1 MQVRDHDPGGGKAK
15 ACSPPCCACAPQ
27 ARLGTRGNG
36 MMRPRGWGKATAWW
50 ICGARVQ
57 GCGHRVSVLE
67 RWATRKGYALASMQP
82 GEGQA
87 KVHSVVWQHRHGRGA
102 SRSRWPHRARAFRVC

>member
-1 MQVRDHDPGGGKAK
+1 
-15 ACSPPCCACAPQ
+15 
-27 ARLGTRGNG
+27 

-67 RWATRKGYALASMQP
+67 RWAARKGYALASMQP

-87 KVHSVVWQHRHGRGA
+87 KVCRWFSGTGVAAARRGQGGQAVLVWCACVGVGGVR
-102 SRSRWPHRARAFRVC
+102 